1 VNAYG
6 QKLTTHEPRKLLSPM
21 AGREG
26 CAVRLMP
33 CGDVL
38 GIAEGIETAL
48 SAAMIDDVPVW
59 AALNTSLLA
68 KFEPPPGVVRLRV
81 YADRDEAGLASAL
94 RIVERLQGR
103 TQLEIRIPTAPAK
116 DWNDTLISRNARNS
130 GEGIYP

>member
-1 VNAYG
+1 
-6 QKLTTHEPRKLLSPM
+6 M
-21 AGREG
+21 AGRAG

-33 CGDVL
+33 WGEVL

-103 TQLEIRIPTAPAK
+103 TQLEIRIPSAPAK

-130 GEGIYP
+130 GEGIY